1 MIFVLPR
8 IARTVCSITSS
19 FDSIARAKT
28 GDIVIA
34 AEQCVGRW
42 TNALIE
48 LVYRFATN
56 RCRQWGQLG
65 LSGVLAHHSTDKR
78 QERNDHSEHNLGLI
92 EVRSVVLIKK
102 LKSVLKKVCT
112 MK

>member
-1 MIFVLPR
+1 MFVEGEYEGIRLP
-8 IARTVCSITSS
+8 S

-48 LVYRFATN
+48 LAGGKDN
-56 RCRQWGQLG
+56 QI
-65 LSGVLAHHSTDKR
+65 S
-78 QERNDHSEHNLGLI
+78 RNLLE
-92 EVRSVVLIKK
+92 
-102 LKSVLKKVCT
+102 
-112 MK
+112 